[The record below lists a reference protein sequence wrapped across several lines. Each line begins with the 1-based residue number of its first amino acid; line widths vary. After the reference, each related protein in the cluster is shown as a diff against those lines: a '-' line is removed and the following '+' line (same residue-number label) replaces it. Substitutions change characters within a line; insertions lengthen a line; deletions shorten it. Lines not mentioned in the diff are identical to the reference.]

1 MWNPPAATC
10 ATSEDGGPS
19 VVVVT
24 GIVVV
29 VVLVVDDVVVDVV
42 VDDVVVVVDVVD
54 VVAGTVDVVLV
65 VDVDVVVVGPIGPAH
80 EDTSMTATA
89 AATPTRIIRLDRMV
103 STPDAHVASPP
114 DFRSHASSGPTGAHR
129 FARRRRDDPVRCR
142 PTASAQSPSSIS

>member
-1 MWNPPAATC
+1 
-10 ATSEDGGPS
+10 
-19 VVVVT
+19 
-24 GIVVV
+24 
-29 VVLVVDDVVVDVV
+29 
-42 VDDVVVVVDVVD
+42 VD

-114 DFRSHASSGPTGAHR
+114 DFRSHANSGRTRAHR
-129 FARRRRDDPVRCR
+129 FARRRRDDPVRWR
-142 PTASAQSPSSIS
+142 PTASAQAPSSIS